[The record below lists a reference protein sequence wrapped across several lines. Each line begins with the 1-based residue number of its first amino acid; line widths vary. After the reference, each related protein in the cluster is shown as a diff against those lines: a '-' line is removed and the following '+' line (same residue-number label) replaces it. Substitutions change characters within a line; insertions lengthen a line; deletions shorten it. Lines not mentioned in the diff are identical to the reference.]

1 MFIYISKLLIIKR
14 LLPVGGCRCSGCM
27 FQLILSDVL
36 CNIALPEAVVV
47 FRVSPEIGSELR
59 IIFVDA
65 AGVVAV
71 HQPLFPFVSGKLI
84 FQLVSEAEVFVVDAV
99 AVDAVVTRAV
109 AERRLISWFK
119 IHVIP
124 LLYVIHIFISS
135 ENTINVSQKV

>member
-14 LLPVGGCRCSGCM
+14 LLSVGGCRCSGCM

-65 AGVVAV
+65 AGVVAI
-71 HQPLFPFVSGKLI
+71 HQSLFPFVSGKLI

-109 AERRLISWFK
+109 AERRGRYRGSKSMLF
-119 IHVIP
+119 P
-124 LLYVIHIFISS
+124 YCMLYIYLFH
-135 ENTINVSQKV
+135 QKTR